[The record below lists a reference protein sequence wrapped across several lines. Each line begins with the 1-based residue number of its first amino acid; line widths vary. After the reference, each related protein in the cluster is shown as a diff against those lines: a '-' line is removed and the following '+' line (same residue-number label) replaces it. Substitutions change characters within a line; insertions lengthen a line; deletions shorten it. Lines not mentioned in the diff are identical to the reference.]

1 MMRRGLEERVFR
13 RLQVVGRASF
23 SISLPKSWV
32 LRVGLK
38 PGDVLEISEGVDGS
52 LRLSPPEARLRRSF
66 CRLNADLCRDP
77 EQLGAIVLAGYRVGY
92 DIIQVTCSKSPIHEL
107 SRGLEGL
114 IEGLPGFELDQ
125 GQNSELILR
134 NVLDYSRFP
143 ADDLIKRSYI
153 LVSEML
159 NTVSSFL
166 ETGRYDLIPYI
177 EALRRRVGEL
187 LQLHTRLMV
196 TYFRRRELGRF
207 LKLRNPPHI
216 YSLILME
223 NLMDSLAEV
232 LLEFAKRI
240 SQVGKKVWSSSTVYN
255 GLRRSLDESSRLVDG
270 AVNAYLSLDLEQA
283 YSILS
288 LPKEHLAGILR
299 EEMEEVLLKDRELIA
314 LTAQAETAFI
324 IIQSI
329 VQRMAQLALDLFV
342 ESENP
347 ICEIRS

>member
-1 MMRRGLEERVFR
+1 MRRAREEKVFR

-32 LRVGLK
+32 LKMGLK
-38 PGDVLEISEGVDGS
+38 PGDVLEISEGIDGG

-66 CRLNADLCRDP
+66 CRINADLCRDLDH
-77 EQLGAIVLAGYRVGY
+77 LGAIVSAGYRVGY
-92 DIIQVTCSKSPIHEL
+92 DIIQVTCSKSPVHEL
-107 SRGLEGL
+107 STGLEGL
-114 IEGLPGFELDQ
+114 VEGLPGFELDK

-159 NTVSSFL
+159 NTLSSFL

-177 EALRRRVGEL
+177 ETLRRRVGEF
-187 LQLHTRLMV
+187 LQLHTRLMI

-207 LKLRNPPHI
+207 LKLRSPPHI
-216 YSLILME
+216 YSLIILE
-223 NLMDSLAEV
+223 SLMDSLAEV
-232 LLEFAKRI
+232 LLELAKRV
-240 SQVGKKVWSSSTVYN
+240 SLVGKKMWASSTTYN
-255 GLRRSLDESSRLVDG
+255 GLRRALDESSRLIDG
-270 AVNAYLSLDLEQA
+270 AINAYLSLDPEQVH
-283 YSILS
+283 SILG
-288 LPKEHLAGILR
+288 LPREHLAEILR
-299 EEMEEVLLKDRELIA
+299 EEVEEAPMKDKQLIA
-314 LTAQAETAFI
+314 LIAQVETALI

-329 VQRMAQLALDLFV
+329 IQRMAQLALDLFV

-347 ICEIRS
+347 VCEVRS

>member
-1 MMRRGLEERVFR
+1 MRRGLEERVFR
-13 RLQVVGRASF
+13 RLQVVGRASY

-52 LRLSPPEARLRRSF
+52 LRLSPPEARLRRSL
-66 CRLNADLCRDP
+66 CRINADLCRDLD
-77 EQLGAIVLAGYRVGY
+77 QLGAIVLAGYRVGY
-92 DIIQVTCSKSPIHEL
+92 DIIQVTCSKSPVHEL

-114 IEGLPGFELDQ
+114 IEDLPGFELDQ
-125 GQNSELILR
+125 GQNSELVLR

-159 NTVSSFL
+159 NTLSSFL

-177 EALRRRVGEL
+177 ETLRQRVGEL
-187 LQLHTRLMV
+187 LQLNTRLII
-196 TYFRRRELGRF
+196 TYFRRRELGRS

-216 YSLILME
+216 YSLIILE

-232 LLEFAKRI
+232 LLEFAKRV
-240 SQVGKKVWSSSTVYN
+240 SLVGKKMWASSTLYN
-255 GLRRSLDESSRLVDG
+255 GLRRALDESSRLIDG

-283 YSILS
+283 HSILS
-288 LPKEHLAGILR
+288 LPREHLAEILR
-299 EEMEEVLLKDRELIA
+299 EEIEEVPLKDKQLIA
-314 LTAQAETAFI
+314 LIAQAETALI

-329 VQRMAQLALDLFV
+329 VQRMAQLALDLFM

-347 ICEIRS
+347 ICEVRS

>member
-1 MMRRGLEERVFR
+1 
-13 RLQVVGRASF
+13 
-23 SISLPKSWV
+23 
-32 LRVGLK
+32 
-38 PGDVLEISEGVDGS
+38 
-52 LRLSPPEARLRRSF
+52 
-66 CRLNADLCRDP
+66 
-77 EQLGAIVLAGYRVGY
+77 
-92 DIIQVTCSKSPIHEL
+92 
-107 SRGLEGL
+107 
-114 IEGLPGFELDQ
+114 
-125 GQNSELILR
+125 
-134 NVLDYSRFP
+134 
-143 ADDLIKRSYI
+143 
-153 LVSEML
+153 ML